1 MKAVD
6 TIKYDDVFEIV
17 EAVDRDMK
25 TIEDDYPVVNIY
37 AKYDAI
43 KEIFKAFI
51 CLDYDIDGLVELFSY
66 DIDGYDKEYVLGVTE
81 DGVTLDKIYDT
92 EDERYLYSKCD
103 VAFVHEECSSKLLLE
118 YINSKIYVTLEECGE
133 CDECELFTK
142 CDGCCMKDDEKCD
155 DEDEKKEEV
164 KKPKSDFS
172 KKECVK
178 ENVKVKDDKTVHEMD
193 VSDDSHGFT
202 VSDYT
207 DHGYH
212 SFSFYSSD
220 IDFVSEMM
228 KLFR

>member
-1 MKAVD
+1 M
-6 TIKYDDVFEIV
+6 
-17 EAVDRDMK
+17 
-25 TIEDDYPVVNIY
+25 
-37 AKYDAI
+37 
-43 KEIFKAFI
+43 
-51 CLDYDIDGLVELFSY
+51 VELSHFEY
-66 DIDGYDKEYVLGVTE
+66 NGYDKEYVLGVTE

-164 KKPKSDFS
+164 KKTKSDYS

-178 ENVKVKDDKTVHEMD
+178 EKNDGCKHELH

-202 VSDYT
+202 VGDYT

-220 IDFVSEMM
+220 RDLVSEMM

>member
-1 MKAVD
+1 MKDVD

-17 EAVDRDMK
+17 EAVDRVMK

-66 DIDGYDKEYVLGVTE
+66 DIDGYDREYVLGVTE

-92 EDERYLYSKCD
+92 EDEKYLYSKCD

-118 YINSKIYVTLEECGE
+118 YIDSDIYVTLEECGE
-133 CDECELFTK
+133 CDECELFAK
-142 CDGCCMKDDEKCD
+142 CDGCCMKDEDKCD

-164 KKPKSDFS
+164 KKTKSDFS

-178 ENVKVKDDKTVHEMD
+178 EKDKTVHEIHE
-193 VSDDSHGFT
+193 SDDSHGFT
-202 VSDYT
+202 VSDYN

-220 IDFVSEMM
+220 SDFVSEMM

>member
-1 MKAVD
+1 MKDVD
-6 TIKYDDVFEIV
+6 TIKYDDAFEIV
-17 EAVDRDMK
+17 EAVDRVMK

-66 DIDGYDKEYVLGVTE
+66 DINGYDKEYVLGVTE

-155 DEDEKKEEV
+155 DEDEV
-164 KKPKSDFS
+164 KKSKSDFS
-172 KKECVK
+172 KKECIK
-178 ENVKVKDDKTVHEMD
+178 ENVKEKDDKIVHEIHE
-193 VSDDSHGFT
+193 SDDSHGFT

-220 IDFVSEMM
+220 SDFVSEMM

>member
-1 MKAVD
+1 MKDVD
-6 TIKYDDVFEIV
+6 TIKYDDPFEIV
-17 EAVDRDMK
+17 EAVDRVMK
-25 TIEDDYPVVNIY
+25 TIENDYPVVNIY

-51 CLDYDIDGLVELFSY
+51 CLDYDIDGLVELSHFEY
-66 DIDGYDKEYVLGVTE
+66 DGYDKEYVLGVTE

-92 EDERYLYSKCD
+92 EDERYLYSECD

-118 YINSKIYVTLEECGE
+118 YIDSDIYVTLEECGE

-142 CDGCCMKDDEKCD
+142 CDGCCMKQEDECEDK
-155 DEDEKKEEV
+155 DEKKSEKKYDEV
-164 KKPKSDFS
+164 NTSKSDSS
-172 KKECVK
+172 KKECVSK
-178 ENVKVKDDKTVHEMD
+178 SEHVMH

-202 VSDYT
+202 VGDYT

-220 IDFVSEMM
+220 RDLVSEMM

>member
-1 MKAVD
+1 MKDVD
-6 TIKYDDVFEIV
+6 TIKYDDAFEIV
-17 EAVDRDMK
+17 EAVDRVMK

-66 DIDGYDKEYVLGVTE
+66 DIDGYDREYVLGVTE

-92 EDERYLYSKCD
+92 EDERYLYSECD

-155 DEDEKKEEV
+155 DEDEV
-164 KKPKSDFS
+164 KKSKSDFS

-178 ENVKVKDDKTVHEMD
+178 ENVKEKDDKTVHEMH

-220 IDFVSEMM
+220 SDFVSEMM

>member
-1 MKAVD
+1 MKDVD

-17 EAVDRDMK
+17 ESVDRVMK

-51 CLDYDIDGLVELFSY
+51 CLDYDINGLVELFSY
-66 DIDGYDKEYVLGVTE
+66 DINGYDKEYVLGVTE

-155 DEDEKKEEV
+155 DEDEV
-164 KKPKSDFS
+164 KKSNSDFS

-178 ENVKVKDDKTVHEMD
+178 ENVKEKDDKTVHEMH

-220 IDFVSEMM
+220 SDFVSEMM